1 MTTMLHNIKNL
12 WLAYSERI
20 LITAFAL
27 VVVVCLA
34 VVAAVR
40 DNAPRTMADPPTE
53 SEITFNM
60 EANRAYN
67 ADDGVVVIPASV
79 TPKSSEVKSTEPVRT
94 APSEAKPQSDA
105 VPTVASE
112 PAAIEIGG
120 NYTLPED
127 VLMEDGSIGLL
138 SIPKLSL
145 SVNVFETED
154 EMEAMSHGVA
164 HFKTTSAWSGN
175 IGLCSHN
182 VNFDLTDG
190 YFKNIH
196 TLQNGDTIS
205 YTTALGSRDYTVETV
220 VEIAETDWSYL
231 GRTEDDRITLITCI
245 SGKPRS
251 RLVVQA
257 VAAD

>member
-1 MTTMLHNIKNL
+1 MTMMLHNIKNL

-20 LITAFAL
+20 LVTIAAR

-34 VVAAVR
+34 VVAAIR

-67 ADDGVVVIPASV
+67 AEDGVVVIPASV
-79 TPKSSEVKSTEPVRT
+79 TPKNDTHSVAEPTTSDSGTSENI
-94 APSEAKPQSDA
+94 A
-105 VPTVASE
+105 VPTEE
-112 PAAIEIGG
+112 PESAAVKIGG

-138 SIPKLSL
+138 SIPKLDL

-164 HFKTTSAWSGN
+164 HFKTTSAWDGN
-175 IGLCSHN
+175 VGLCSHN

-190 YFKNIH
+190 YFKNLH
-196 TLQNGDTIS
+196 TLENSDTIS
-205 YTTALGSRDYTVETV
+205 YQTALGSRSYTVETV
-220 VEIAETDWSYL
+220 AEIAETDWSYL

-257 VAAD
+257 IAAD

>member
-1 MTTMLHNIKNL
+1 MMMHNIKNL
-12 WLAYSERI
+12 WLAHSERI
-20 LITAFAL
+20 LVTIVAL

-34 VVAAVR
+34 VVAAIR
-40 DNAPRTMADPPTE
+40 DSAPRTMADTLTE
-53 SEITFNM
+53 SEITFDM
-60 EANRAYN
+60 EANRAYS
-67 ADDGVVVIPASV
+67 ADDGVVIIPASV
-79 TPKSSEVKSTEPVRT
+79 MPKSGA
-94 APSEAKPQSDA
+94 APSVAEPTSSDA
-105 VPTVASE
+105 VESTAATATTQE
-112 PAAIEIGG
+112 PAAVKIGG

-127 VLMEDGSIGLL
+127 ALMEDGSIGLL
-138 SIPKLSL
+138 SIPKLNL
-145 SVNVFETED
+145 SVNVFETAD
-154 EMEAMSHGVA
+154 EMEAMSYGVA

-196 TLQNGDTIS
+196 SLENGDIIS
-205 YTTALGSRDYTVETV
+205 YKTALGSKSYTVETV
-220 VEIAETDWSYL
+220 AEITETDWSYL

-257 VAAD
+257 VVAD